1 VGRIHRRSQWF
12 RQLEETLARLGRAR
26 RLAALAAGCAAGGPL
41 GSHEN
46 LQLEVGTPLVAPET
60 INWSG
65 TGL

>member
-1 VGRIHRRSQWF
+1 VLINGRVFTGDPRN
-12 RQLEETLARLGRAR
+12 A
-26 RLAALAAGCAAGGPL
+26 PL

-60 INWSG
+60 INWSN